1 MASRPQAVD
10 AWRVLAIDGGGVRGI
25 IPARVLAALEAASG
39 RPVAELFDLLVGTS
53 IGGLAALAL
62 TMPGPDG
69 APAHTP
75 DSATRLL
82 AGHKGEIFPG
92 SDMSMPH
99 AVADARRLVA
109 TMARTGLAATGRHR
123 DRGNARYSPE
133 PYEAALVDFFG
144 DTRLSDA
151 ITPIVVTAFDALRDR
166 PVHLRSV
173 DAAADAAFDLPMAVA
188 ARAATAAPTFF
199 PPMTVNWG
207 GRQVV
212 LLDGGVFANVASLV
226 GYAEARRHA
235 TARGRPA
242 DRILLV
248 SLGTGR
254 RLGSPDRAADD
265 FARRNWVALGERL
278 MRAAQAGQEETYDRL
293 LRDLLGDDYVRL
305 QPVLPDD
312 TDFGMD
318 DASDERLSAL
328 VTIAD
333 RFVADRLDE
342 IERLGALLAGASRR

>member
-1 MASRPQAVD
+1 
-10 AWRVLAIDGGGVRGI
+10 
-25 IPARVLAALEAASG
+25 
-39 RPVAELFDLLVGTS
+39 
-53 IGGLAALAL
+53 
-62 TMPGPDG
+62 
-69 APAHTP
+69 
-75 DSATRLL
+75 
-82 AGHKGEIFPG
+82 
-92 SDMSMPH
+92 
-99 AVADARRLVA
+99 
-109 TMARTGLAATGRHR
+109 MARTGLAATGRHR